1 VSRIGPI
8 PLAVLVPAVA
18 AGILVLT
25 ELTSNTA
32 TAATFLP
39 VAGGAALGL
48 GLDPLL
54 LTAPVALAAS
64 CAFMLPVAIPPNAIA
79 YGSGYV
85 TVGQMIRGG
94 CGSTSSLSPWSA
106 RPPSP
111 WSVGCPG
118 SQGDAAASSPG
129 VGPSGHHGR
138 VSVDQWLQLLAV
150 LGTLLGVVLG
160 AGLARRGSDRRAQL
174 DRLHGQRVDSYTD
187 VMAALG
193 SLDEYLGS
201 VEANRVVSRP
211 DLDPLL
217 HRVWFTLLQAGLL
230 AERDLFVALTDVNAA
245 LEPIGR
251 IASDLE
257 VNPEEAVSSLATLR
271 DDLVG
276 VGHQVHSLMRRELT
290 HS

>member
-1 VSRIGPI
+1 
-8 PLAVLVPAVA
+8 
-18 AGILVLT
+18 
-25 ELTSNTA
+25 
-32 TAATFLP
+32 
-39 VAGGAALGL
+39 
-48 GLDPLL
+48 
-54 LTAPVALAAS
+54 
-64 CAFMLPVAIPPNAIA
+64 
-79 YGSGYV
+79 
-85 TVGQMIRGG
+85 
-94 CGSTSSLSPWSA
+94 
-106 RPPSP
+106 
-111 WSVGCPG
+111 
-118 SQGDAAASSPG
+118 
-129 VGPSGHHGR
+129 
-138 VSVDQWLQLLAV
+138 
-150 LGTLLGVVLG
+150 
-160 AGLARRGSDRRAQL
+160 
-174 DRLHGQRVDSYTD
+174 
-187 VMAALG
+187 MAALG